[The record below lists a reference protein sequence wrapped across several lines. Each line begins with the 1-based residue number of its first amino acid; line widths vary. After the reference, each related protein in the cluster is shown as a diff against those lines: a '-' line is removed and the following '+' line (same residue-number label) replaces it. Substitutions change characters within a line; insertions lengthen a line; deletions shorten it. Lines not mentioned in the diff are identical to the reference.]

1 MAKATE
7 QLRDE
12 IITFLDCHY
21 PRQYTTRDISQHMSM
36 TVTPRQI
43 YNCIRNM
50 PLEIMLQFQVA
61 YGLGLFVPNKYSFKR
76 E

>member
-50 PLEIMLQFQVA
+50 PLEIKLQFQVA

>member
-1 MAKATE
+1 MAKANE

-12 IITFLDCHY
+12 IITFLDSHY

-50 PLEIMLQFQVA
+50 PLEIKLQFQVA